1 MLTTKPA
8 QTMSPAARIL
18 VVDDVEDNRDL
29 LTRRLRREGYSA
41 IAVAADGEEALAMI
55 AAQPFDLVLL
65 DVMMPKCDGYQV
77 LERLRADGR
86 LLDLPVI
93 VISALNEI
101 DSVVRC
107 IQLGAVD
114 YLPKPFNA
122 TLLRA
127 RVGASLEQKT
137 LRDALRAHLNRLEEE
152 LDAARK
158 LQMSMVPV
166 VFPVATAEQPIEV
179 FASMEPAR
187 EVGGDLYD
195 FFPTNDGRLAFAIG
209 DVSGKGVPAAMHM
222 ARTKNLLRVVSGL
235 MRAPGGGPATPAAI
249 VTRVNQEL
257 CENNDTM
264 MFVTL
269 IFGIIDPKSGAIE
282 LCNAGHDP
290 PYRLGGAGIAAVESP
305 QGMALGIS
313 PVWHYETAALT
324 LQPGETLYLFTDGIT
339 EAMDVEDALFGKER
353 LEAALQPLTERPLDR
368 LIATV
373 TEIVT
378 GFAQG
383 CPQAD
388 DITSLAIRRL
398 A

>member
-1 MLTTKPA
+1 
-8 QTMSPAARIL
+8 
-18 VVDDVEDNRDL
+18 
-29 LTRRLRREGYSA
+29 
-41 IAVAADGEEALAMI
+41 
-55 AAQPFDLVLL
+55 
-65 DVMMPKCDGYQV
+65 
-77 LERLRADGR
+77 LRADGR

-93 VISALNEI
+93 VISALDEI

-127 RVGASLEQKT
+127 RVGASLEQKG
-137 LRDALRAHLNRLEEE
+137 LRDALRAHLTRLEEE
-152 LDAARK
+152 LEAARK

-166 VFPVATAEQPIEV
+166 DFPAATPERPIEI
-179 FASMEPAR
+179 FAAMEPAR

-195 FFPTNDGRLAFAIG
+195 FFPTADGRLAFAIG

-235 MRAPGGGPATPAAI
+235 MQAADGGVASPAEI

-269 IFGIIDPKSGAIE
+269 IFGIIDPKSGAVV

-290 PYRLGGAGIAAVESP
+290 AYRLSEAGVIAVEAP
-305 QGMALGIS
+305 QGMALGIMS
-313 PVWHYETAALT
+313 TWAYETAVLT
-324 LQPGETLYLFTDGIT
+324 LAPGEALYLFTDGIT
-339 EAMDVEDALFGKER
+339 EAMDVTDALFGKER
-353 LEAALQPLTERPLDR
+353 LEAALQGSTTGPLDQ
-368 LIATV
+368 LIATIAAAV
-373 TEIVT
+373 N

>member
-1 MLTTKPA
+1 
-8 QTMSPAARIL
+8 MSPAARIL
-18 VVDDVEDNRDL
+18 VVDDIEDNRDL
-29 LTRRLRREGYSA
+29 LTRRLRREGYTE
-41 IAVAADGEEALAMI
+41 IAVATDGEEALAMI
-55 AAQPFDLVLL
+55 GAQVFDLVLL

-127 RVGASLEQKT
+127 RVGASLEQKM

-158 LQMSMVPV
+158 LQMSMVPI
-166 VFPVATAEQPIEV
+166 VFPAATQEHPIEI

-235 MRAPGGGPATPAAI
+235 MQPPGGGTATPAAI

-269 IFGIIDPKSGAIE
+269 IFGVIDPKSGAIE

-290 PYRLGGAGIAAVESP
+290 PYRLNGAGVAAVETP

-313 PVWHYETAALT
+313 PTWHYETADFT
-324 LQPGETLYLFTDGIT
+324 LEPGEALYLFTDGIT
-339 EAMDVEDALFGKER
+339 EAMDIEDALFGKER
-353 LEAALQPLTERPLDR
+353 LEAALQQTTGRPLDR

-373 TEIVT
+373 AEIVA